1 MKIPYFEVL
10 AFTDRLFA
18 GNAAGVCILEEWLP
32 DEMLQ
37 KIATENNLAETAFFI
52 DRGSFF
58 DIRWLSPSAEIDLC
72 GHATVGSAH
81 VLFQHL
87 GRSGNSL
94 VFQSRSSGELR
105 VDREGERL
113 VLDFP
118 SRSAAKCDAPA
129 LLAESLGAEPS
140 EVSRNRDYIAVFERQ
155 EQVAALAPNLVELAK
170 LEGAPGRLRHRAGKG
185 LRFRLP
191 LFCAERRRSG
201 RFGDRFD
208 PLRVD
213 SVLGEAARQNEIAR
227 APAFP
232 ARGRAVLRRSRRPG
246 RDRWHGRDLRPGHPP
261 ASGQLTADHAD
272 FADEER
278 NLATNQSVLFA

>member
-18 GNAAGVCILEEWLP
+18 GNPAGVCVLQEWLP

-72 GHATVGSAH
+72 GHATLGSAH

-87 GRSGNSL
+87 GRAGNS
-94 VFQSRSSGELR
+94 VRFQSRSSGELR

-118 SRSAAKCDAPA
+118 SRPAAPCAAPA
-129 LLAESLGAEPS
+129 LLAESLGARAGD
-140 EVSRNRDYIAVFERQ
+140 VFKNRDYIAVFERH
-155 EQVAALAPNLVELAK
+155 EQVAELSPDLAELAK
-170 LEGAPGRLRHRAGKG
+170 LEGVQGVCVTAPGSDCDFVSRYFAPSVGVPEDSVTGSTHCALIPYWAKRLGKTKLHARQLSPRG
-185 LRFRLP
+185 GE
-191 LFCAERRRSG
+191 LFCEDR
-201 RFGDRFD
+201 GDR
-208 PLRVD
+208 V
-213 SVLGEAARQNEIAR
+213 GI
-227 APAFP
+227 
-232 ARGRAVLRRSRRPG
+232 GGTAVTYVAGTMEL
-246 RDRWHGRDLRPGHPP
+246 
-261 ASGQLTADHAD
+261 
-272 FADEER
+272 
-278 NLATNQSVLFA
+278 

>member
-18 GNAAGVCILEEWLP
+18 GNPAGVCILEEWLP

-37 KIATENNLAETAFFI
+37 KIAAENNLAETAFFI

-94 VFQSRSSGELR
+94 VFHSRSSGELR

-118 SRSAAKCDAPA
+118 SRPAAKCDAPA
-129 LLAESLGAEPS
+129 LLAESLGAQPS
-140 EVSRNRDYIAVFERQ
+140 DVFRNRDYIAVFERQ
-155 EQVAALAPNLVELAK
+155 EQVAALAPNLAELAK
-170 LEGAPGRLRHRAGKG
+170 LEGVQGVCVTAPGRDCDFVSRYFAPSVGVPEDSVTGSTHCGLIPSWAKRLGKTKLHARQLSPRG
-185 LRFRLP
+185 GE
-191 LFCAERRRSG
+191 LFCEDR
-201 RFGDRFD
+201 GDR
-208 PLRVD
+208 V
-213 SVLGEAARQNEIAR
+213 GI
-227 APAFP
+227 
-232 ARGRAVLRRSRRPG
+232 GGTAVTYVEGTMELP
-246 RDRWHGRDLRPGHPP
+246 D
-261 ASGQLTADHAD
+261 
-272 FADEER
+272 
-278 NLATNQSVLFA
+278 